1 MRKLL
6 KELRYEDLSQLNLL
20 CNLNSYFFSVG
31 ILMDY
36 IARNYN
42 DGRPNYYVPFFGQDV
57 FLIICIISICMIDMD
72 LNLPKSSGLKG
83 IKQIFSTL
91 DICFFL
97 AVMFVLGN
105 CFGFVETYLFLYLKD
120 EMGAPMKLLGL
131 TITMGALVSI
141 PFLYIGDWIVGKLGN
156 ENVFITAF
164 MAYAIR

>member
-1 MRKLL
+1 
-6 KELRYEDLSQLNLL
+6 
-20 CNLNSYFFSVG
+20 
-31 ILMDY
+31 MDY
-36 IARNYN
+36 IARQHN
-42 DGRPNYYVPFFGQDV
+42 DGQPNYYVPFFGQV
-57 FLIICIISICMIDMD
+57 FFLLICIVSVWMINME
-72 LNLPKSSGLKG
+72 LNLPKSTGLKG
-83 IKQIFSTL
+83 IKKIFSSI

-120 EMGAPMKLLGL
+120 EMAAPMKLLGL

-141 PFLYIGDWIVGKLGN
+141 PFLYIGDWIVGKMGN